1 MDLAKHTRYWRCSST
16 AYITTNRPSSCD
28 QMIVACL
35 LLLEKHMRNWKRY
48 RMLWNATTRHVV
60 LVILKGQHFLNL
72 QSNASDTSDF
82 SLSIASWLPFCVVWT
97 NKLLICTE
105 QYVMAD
111 TWLFYWLFINMHGTV
126 NTVQKVSVCGQTI
139 KSMID
144 GVRTE
149 THEIIESCCVF
160 LQSKLAQVQQTSCFY
175 LKVAWTITQK
185 CPKELHFTWWLCSPW
200 CPQFWNVLPLRARFI
215 LGNRKSW
222 LLQR

>member
-105 QYVMAD
+105 QYVMTD

-160 LQSKLAQVQQTSCFY
+160 LQSKFLKCNRLPASIWKLHEPLLRSVQRNCISLDGC
-175 LKVAWTITQK
+175 
-185 CPKELHFTWWLCSPW
+185 
-200 CPQFWNVLPLRARFI
+200 VLLDVLNFEMFF
-215 LGNRKSW
+215 LWGHV
-222 LLQR
+222 LF